1 MLTERK
7 SQILR
12 IIANDYISTA
22 VPVAS
27 STIAR
32 AEGLDVSPATVRN
45 EMVALEE
52 EGYIHR
58 PHISAGGV
66 PSDKGYRQLVDW
78 LDVLTAVGE
87 GDAKRVQVGLE
98 ESPEDIDEWAN
109 TAASILASLLDTVA
123 FATPLQSASPSIKG
137 IQLLELQE
145 MLVMLVV
152 VMKEAVVYRQ
162 LINTSRSVTPSDLEQ
177 TRNRVNTMIAGK
189 SLSTLRASSEQPKE
203 ELDRQVVNSA
213 IDVVNRHESD
223 RQKSRKLQGLSRLF
237 RQPEFE
243 GDAERA
249 QMVISAIESDH
260 VFEDLATVAPSG
272 TGAVT
277 FIGAEN
283 RHSSLRKLSV
293 IVCGYGVGDEATGAV
308 GILAPTRLP
317 YERAIPVVTH
327 TGSALNTIVSRIYGQ
342 S

>member
-7 SQILR
+7 SQILK

-27 STIAR
+27 SVIAR
-32 AEGLDVSPATVRN
+32 AKGLQVSPATIRN

-52 EGYIHR
+52 DGYIHR

-78 LDVLTAVGE
+78 LDVNVAIDE
-87 GDAKRVQVGLE
+87 ENASRVQAGLN

-109 TAASILASLLDTVA
+109 TAASIMATLLDTVA
-123 FATPLQSASPSIKG
+123 FATPLQSPSSSIKG

-162 LINTSRSVTPSDLEQ
+162 LISTTRSVTPSELEKS
-177 TRNRVNTMIAGK
+177 RNRVNDLIAGK
-189 SLSTLRASSEQPKE
+189 SLSVLQASGSEPEE
-203 ELDRQVVNSA
+203 ELDRQVVKSA
-213 IDVVNRHESD
+213 MDVVLRHETD
-223 RQKSRKLQGLSRLF
+223 RLKSRKLQGLSRLF

-243 GDAERA
+243 DDSERA
-249 QMVISAIESDH
+249 QMAVAAIESDH
-260 VFEDLATVAPSG
+260 VFEQLAMIAPSG
-272 TGAVT
+272 SGAVT
-277 FIGAEN
+277 IIGAEN
-283 RHSSLRKLSV
+283 TDRSLQKFSV
-293 IVCGYGVGDEATGAV
+293 IVCDYGVGEEASGVV

-317 YERAIPVVTH
+317 YERAIPVVAY
-327 TGSALNTIVSRIYGQ
+327 TGSSLSAVVGRVYGQ

>member
-27 STIAR
+27 STVAGS
-32 AEGLDVSPATVRN
+32 ESLEVSPATVRN

-66 PSDKGYRQLVDW
+66 PTDKGYRQVVDW
-78 LDVLTAVGE
+78 LDVMTVIGE
-87 GDAKRVQVGLE
+87 SDAKRVLTGLE

-109 TAASILASLLDTVA
+109 TAANILASLLDTVA
-123 FATPLQSASPSIKG
+123 FATPLQSASSSIKG

-162 LINTSRSVTPSDLEQ
+162 LINTSHSVTASELET
-177 TRNRVNTMIAGK
+177 TRNRVNSMIAGK
-189 SLSTLRASSEQPKE
+189 SLKTLQASKEQPKD

-213 IDVVNRHESD
+213 IDVVHRHETD
-223 RQKSRKLQGLSRLF
+223 RLKSRKLQGLSRLF
-237 RQPEFE
+237 KQPEFE

-249 QMVISAIESDH
+249 QLAITAIESDH

-272 TGAVT
+272 SGAVT
-277 FIGAEN
+277 FIGVEN
-283 RHSSLRKLSV
+283 KHHSLQKFSV
-293 IVCGYGVGDEATGAV
+293 IVCGYGVGNEATGAV
-308 GILAPTRLP
+308 GILAPTRLS

-327 TGSALNTIVSRIYGQ
+327 TGSSLNSIVSRVYGQ
-342 S
+342 G